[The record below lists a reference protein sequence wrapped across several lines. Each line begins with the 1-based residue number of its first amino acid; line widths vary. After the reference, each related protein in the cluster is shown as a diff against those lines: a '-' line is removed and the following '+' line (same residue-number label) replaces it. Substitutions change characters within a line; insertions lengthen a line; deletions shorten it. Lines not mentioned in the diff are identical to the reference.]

1 MVDHLLV
8 RENSRGRIRLRYL
21 KAFKSKYRVRFGDIF
36 HGVPKISQ
44 QKASRSQQSQP
55 VNNTRV
61 SEITIR
67 RGMLVTGACAYP
79 RKSTSSAWLG
89 SFPASDRRDDVALNM
104 DLIEGRV
111 RYRKGKK
118 VSCTLDLKYA
128 RFNANWVVLIAVE
141 GPMGCLKK
149 GQSRHG

>member
-1 MVDHLLV
+1 MADHLLV
-8 RENSRGRIRLRYL
+8 RENSRGWIRRYL

-67 RGMLVTGACAYP
+67 GGMLVTGACAYP

-89 SFPASDRRDDVALNM
+89 SFPAADRRDDVALNM

-118 VSCTLDLKYA
+118 VSCTLDLKLCA
-128 RFNANWVVLIAVE
+128 I
-141 GPMGCLKK
+141 
-149 GQSRHG
+149 